1 MAFSKGTSAGLT
13 GSNPELRE
21 SVLDI
26 LKDISPNE
34 DNYFTSNLGVAPVA
48 MSTLHEWNLFNEAR
62 ATSTTPLAEGAET
75 VYAELQAETRSNNR
89 TEILDAPVKL
99 TRTRASIANVTGED
113 AMGVEKERALRRL
126 KNKMEFD
133 TINGAF
139 ATGMSG
145 VARGMAGI
153 DGCISTNVTA
163 WGSGRCFSEIDLND
177 IVAASYNAVGST
189 YVADVIAAPVV
200 IKRRVA
206 SFGTNL
212 TRNVQATDKRLT
224 QEVRVYDSEV
234 GQTVKI
240 IAHKDVRKTAGT
252 LTVYA
257 IREDLFE
264 HAFLVGTGEPHWED
278 RAVTGDYKDAVGTY
292 ITEFTLVSYNQN
304 ASVKT
309 TGWAAGL

>member
-1 MAFSKGTSAGLT
+1 MAFGKQTYD
-13 GSNPELRE
+13 GSGKELRE

-26 LKDISPNE
+26 LKNISPNE

-48 MSTLHEWNLFNEAR
+48 MNTLHEWNLFHEAR
-62 ATSTTPLAEGAET
+62 ATSTTPRIEGGDT
-75 VYAELQAETRSNNR
+75 VYPDLQTETRSNNR

-99 TRTRASIANVTGED
+99 SRTRASIANVTGED
-113 AMGVEKERALRRL
+113 AMGVEKERALTRL
-126 KNKMEFD
+126 KNLMEYD
-133 TINGAF
+133 TVNGAI
-139 ATGMSG
+139 AAGSSG

-163 WGSGRCFSEIDLND
+163 MASGQSLTETILND
-177 IVAASYNAVGST
+177 MVQNSWDAVGSS
-189 YVADVIAAPVV
+189 YVADSIVAPVV

-212 TRNVQATDKRLT
+212 TRNVQATDMRLT
-224 QEVRVYDSEV
+224 SEVRVYDAEV

-257 IREDLFE
+257 VRMDLFE
-264 HAFLVGTGEPHWED
+264 HAFLVGSGEPHWED
-278 RAVTGDYKDAVGTY
+278 RAVAGDYKDSVGTY

-304 ASVKT
+304 AHVKRTGFAT
-309 TGWAAGL
+309 TL